1 MIVYRH
7 TDYHDKLYWQVYL
20 QFGYVQIA
28 PRSYER
34 SVRDCISYPL
44 EVSYHLCTY
53 LHTVVWMNLGI

>member
-1 MIVYRH
+1 M
-7 TDYHDKLYWQVYL
+7 
-20 QFGYVQIA
+20 QIA

-53 LHTVVWMNLGI
+53 LHIYCGMDELRHLSDIPTVHDDVHVMLPAVA